1 LYLHQLKNLT
11 LDMNNNVSAFND
23 LVLLRFKIYNSIFLT
38 LDLDGVHRT
47 GILLPLLEEQ
57 CADGLQEGKSPDE
70 IIASFF
76 ADRKEYKTEE
86 NQIDQ
91 LFRFIQYIERQVVL
105 VDALEDAAYDVVNN
119 IDGNG
124 SVNAFFNQ
132 TANRNASEALKTAL
146 RDFGVRIVLTAHP
159 TQFYPGPVLG
169 IITDLSEAI
178 RRNDLPNIKSYLAQ
192 LGKTPFFKKQKPTP
206 YDEAVSL
213 IWYLENVFY
222 KSIPQ
227 IYDNV
232 SAHLNESAEEILG
245 NNSLLQLGFWPGG
258 DRDGNPFVSVDT
270 SLKVADRLRTSV
282 LKSYYK
288 DIRELKRRITFRGA
302 LEIVEAIESKLYKS
316 AFVNPEN
323 PVIKLKWLENRLDEL
338 KAVIEEEHSGLYIEE
353 VESIRRKIRV
363 FGFHFASL
371 DIRQD
376 SRVIAKTFEAL
387 LPKISKNKGPDGLQN
402 NFASLLE
409 LEPLKLK
416 PRLDDPILNDTIS
429 SFYAMQEIQE
439 RNGASGCY
447 RYIISNCR
455 GEIDMA
461 RVFGMAK
468 LSGMG
473 TKMFMDVIP
482 LFETID
488 DLKAGG
494 GVMDKLYANPT
505 YLKHLKNRN
514 MKQVVMLGFSD
525 GTKDG
530 GYLSANW
537 NIFRA
542 KEEIS
547 RVSREHGIQVVFF
560 DGRGGPPARGGGNTH
575 KFYASLGPT
584 IDSSQIQLTVQG
596 QTISSNFGTEESSR
610 HNLEQ
615 LLTAGLEN
623 QVIHS
628 PEKILSEDSRSILEE
643 LSDISYQ
650 AYCDFKAHPKFVPY
664 LEKMSTL
671 KYYGQTN
678 IGSRP
683 SKRGKSDKLKF
694 EDLRAIP
701 FVGAWSQ
708 LKQNVPGFYGLGRAF
723 EAFDKEGRLEEIQE
737 LHTNSLFFRTL
748 LGNSM
753 QSLSKTYFELTR
765 YMEKDEEFG
774 EFWKLIFEESV
785 RAKKY
790 LLLISGQDEL
800 LQTNPDIKASI
811 KLRENIVLPLLTIQQ
826 HAMIRIKELENSKG
840 EKNEKLKESYNKL
853 VVRSL
858 YGNINASRNSA

>member
-1 LYLHQLKNLT
+1 M
-11 LDMNNNVSAFND
+11 DNNVSAFND
-23 LVLLRFKIYNSIFLT
+23 LVLLRYKIYNSIFLT
-38 LDLDGVHRT
+38 LNLDGVHRT
-47 GILLPLLEEQ
+47 GILLPLLQEQ
-57 CADGLQEGKSPDE
+57 CAGGLSEGKSPDE
-70 IIASFF
+70 IIQSFF
-76 ADRKEYKTEE
+76 ADRKEYRTEADR
-86 NQIDQ
+86 IDQ
-91 LFRFIQYIERQVVL
+91 LFRFVQYIERQVVL
-105 VDALEDAAYDVVNN
+105 VDALEDAAYDQVNN
-119 IDGNG
+119 MNGNG

-132 TANRNASEALKTAL
+132 TANRNAGEALKQAL
-146 RDFGVRIVLTAHP
+146 KNFRVRIVLTAHP

-169 IITDLSEAI
+169 IITDLAESI
-178 RRNDLPNIKSYLAQ
+178 QKNDLPSIKSYLAQ
-192 LGKTPFFKKQKPTP
+192 LGKTPFFKKEKPTP

-222 KSIPQ
+222 KSIPE
-227 IYDNV
+227 IYNNV
-232 SAHLNESAEEILG
+232 CAQLNGDADEILED
-245 NNSLLQLGFWPGG
+245 NSLLQLGFWPGG
-258 DRDGNPFVSVDT
+258 DRDGNPFVSTDT

-282 LKSYYK
+282 FKSYYK
-288 DIRELKRRITFRGA
+288 DIRQLKRHITFRGA
-302 LEIVEAIESKLYKS
+302 LELVEAIELKLYRS

-323 PVIKLKWLENRLDEL
+323 PVIRLKWLKDKLDEL
-338 KAVIEEEHSGLYIEE
+338 RDVIKEEHNGLYLEE
-353 VESIRRKIRV
+353 VESFRRKVRI
-363 FGFHFASL
+363 FGFHFAAL

-387 LPKISKNKGPDGLQN
+387 LPKITKSKSSNELKDD
-402 NFASLLE
+402 FEKLLE
-409 LEPLKLK
+409 LEPLKSK

-429 SFYAMQEIQE
+429 SFYAMQEIQD
-439 RNGASGCY
+439 RNGDSGCY

-461 RVFGMAK
+461 RVFAMAK

-473 TKMFMDVIP
+473 SKMFMDVIP
-482 LFETID
+482 LFETIS
-488 DLKAGG
+488 DLQAAGP
-494 GVMDKLYANPT
+494 VMNRIYSNPT
-505 YLKHLKNRN
+505 YLKHLKNRD

-547 RVSREHGIQVVFF
+547 RVSREHGIHVVFF

-584 IDSSQIQLTVQG
+584 IESSQIQLTIQG
-596 QTISSNFGTEESSR
+596 QTISSNFGTEDSSR

-628 PEKILSEDSRSILEE
+628 PEKILTEDSRRLLHE
-643 LSDISYQ
+643 LSEISYE
-650 AYCDFKAHPKFVPY
+650 AYSDFKAHPKFVPY

-708 LKQNVPGFYGLGRAF
+708 LKQNVPGFYGLGHAF
-723 EAFDKEGRLEEIQE
+723 EAFEKEGRMTELQE
-737 LHTNSLFFRTL
+737 LYANSLFFRTL

-753 QSLSKTYFELTR
+753 QSLSKSYFELTR
-765 YMEKDEEFG
+765 YMEKDKEFG
-774 EFWKLIFEESV
+774 AFWKLIYEESL

-790 LLLISGQDEL
+790 LLMISGQNEL
-800 LQTNPDIKASI
+800 LQANPDIKASI

-826 HAMIRIKELENSKG
+826 HALIRIKELEKTKG
-840 EKNEKLKESYNKL
+840 AKNQKLKESYNKL

>member
-1 LYLHQLKNLT
+1 
-11 LDMNNNVSAFND
+11 MNTNVTAFND
-23 LVLLRFKIYNSIFLT
+23 LVLLRFKVYNSIFLT
-38 LDLDGVHRT
+38 LGLDGVHRT
-47 GILLPLLEEQ
+47 GILLPLLKEH
-57 CADGLQEGKSPDE
+57 CAKGLSEVKAPND
-70 IIASFF
+70 IIESFF
-76 ADRKEYKTEE
+76 NLRKEYKTEE

-91 LFRFIQYIERQVVL
+91 LFRFVQYIERQVVL
-105 VDALEDAAYDVVNN
+105 VDALEDAAYQEVNN
-119 IDGNG
+119 LNGNG
-124 SVNAFFNQ
+124 SVQSFFNQ
-132 TANRNASEALKTAL
+132 TADRNAGEALNKAL
-146 RDFGVRIVLTAHP
+146 RNFRVKVVLTAHP

-178 RRNDLPNIKSYLAQ
+178 RENDLPGIKSYLAQ
-192 LGKTPFFKKQKPTP
+192 LGKTPFFKKIKPTP
-206 YDEAVSL
+206 YDEAVNL

-222 KSIPQ
+222 KSIPE
-227 IYDNV
+227 IYDHV
-232 SAHLNESAEEILG
+232 STQLNENAEEILG
-245 NNSLLQLGFWPGG
+245 DNSLVQLGFWPGG

-288 DIRELKRRITFRGA
+288 DIRQLKRRITFRGA
-302 LEIVEAIESKLYKS
+302 LEIVEAIESKLYQS
-316 AFVNPEN
+316 AFVSPDA
-323 PVIKLKWLENRLDEL
+323 PTIRLKWLEKNLDEL
-338 KAVIEEEHSGLYIEE
+338 KTIIDQSHKGLYIEK
-353 VESIRRKIRV
+353 VEAIRRKVRV

-371 DIRQD
+371 DFRQD

-387 LPKISKNKGPDGLQN
+387 LPKISKTAASTGLMDD
-402 NFASLLE
+402 FERLLE
-409 LEPLKLK
+409 LK
-416 PRLDDPILNDTIS
+416 PFKSKPTLEDATMGDTIS
-429 SFYAMQEIQE
+429 SFYTMQEIQV
-439 RNGASGCY
+439 RNGSSGCY

-461 RVFGMAK
+461 RVFAMAR

-473 TKMFMDVIP
+473 AKMFIDIIP

-488 DLKAGG
+488 DLQAAGR
-494 GVMDKLYANPT
+494 VMNRVYKNPS
-505 YLKHLKNRN
+505 YLRHLKNRN

-530 GYLSANW
+530 GYLTANW

-547 RVSREHGIQVVFF
+547 RVSRENGIQVVFF

-575 KFYASLGPT
+575 RFYASLGPT

-596 QTISSNFGTEESSR
+596 QTISSNFGTVASSR

-628 PEKILSEDSRSILEE
+628 PEKVLGEKSRRILEE
-643 LSDISYQ
+643 LSEISYQ
-650 AYCDFKAHPKFVPY
+650 VYSDFKAHPKFVPY

-683 SKRGKSDKLKF
+683 SKRGKDDKLKF

-723 EAFDKEGRLEEIQE
+723 EAFDKEGRLGEIQE
-737 LHTNSLFFRTL
+737 LYTHSLFFRTL

-753 QSLSKTYFELTR
+753 QSLSKSYFELTR
-765 YMEKDEEFG
+765 YMEKDKEFG
-774 EFWKLIFEESV
+774 EFWKLIYDESL

-790 LLLISGQDEL
+790 LLLVSGQTEL
-800 LQTNPDIKASI
+800 LQSNPNTKASI
-811 KLRENIVLPLLTIQQ
+811 LLRESIVLPLLTIQQ
-826 HAMIRIKELENSKG
+826 HALIRIKELDKLKTKNS
-840 EKNEKLKESYNKL
+840 EQLKESYNKL

>member
-1 LYLHQLKNLT
+1 
-11 LDMNNNVSAFND
+11 MNNNVSAFND

-38 LDLDGVHRT
+38 LNLDGVHRT
-47 GILLPLLEEQ
+47 GILLPLLEER
-57 CADGLQEGKSPDE
+57 CAEGLKNGYSPKE
-70 IIASFF
+70 IVEAFF
-76 ADRKEYKTEE
+76 EDRKEYNTEE
-86 NQIDQ
+86 TQIDQ
-91 LFRFIQYIERQVVL
+91 LFRFVQYIERQVVL
-105 VDALEDAAYDVVNN
+105 VDALEDAAYDLVHKM
-119 IDGNG
+119 DGNG
-124 SVNAFFNQ
+124 SVHAFFNQ
-132 TANRNASEALKTAL
+132 TANRNAGEALREALKNF
-146 RDFGVRIVLTAHP
+146 RVRVVLTAHP

-169 IITDLSEAI
+169 IITDLAEAI
-178 RRNDLPNIKSYLAQ
+178 ERNDLSNIKSYLAQ
-192 LGKTPFFKKQKPTP
+192 LGKTPFFKKTKPTP

-222 KSIPQ
+222 KSIPE

-232 SAHLNESAEEILG
+232 CAQLGDHAEDILG
-245 NNSLLQLGFWPGG
+245 DNSLLQLGFWPGG

-270 SLKVADRLRTSV
+270 SLQVADRLRTSV
-282 LKSYYK
+282 FKSYYK

-316 AFVNPEN
+316 AFVNPDN
-323 PVIKLKWLENRLDEL
+323 PVIRLKWLENKLNEL
-338 KAVIEEEHSGLYIEE
+338 KAVIEEEHRGLYLEE
-353 VESIRRKIRV
+353 VESMRRKLRV

-387 LPKISKNKGPDGLQN
+387 LPKINKSKAQDSLKDD
-402 NFASLLE
+402 FEKLLE
-409 LEPLKLK
+409 LEPLKSK
-416 PRLDDPILNDTIS
+416 PRLEDPTLNDTIS

-439 RNGASGCY
+439 RNGTSGCY

-473 TKMFMDVIP
+473 SKMFMDVIP

-488 DLKAGG
+488 DLQAAGE
-494 GVMDKLYANPT
+494 VMDRIYKNST

-547 RVSREHGIQVVFF
+547 WVSREHGIQVVFF

-584 IDSSQIQLTVQG
+584 IDSSQIQLTIQG

-628 PEKILSEDSRSILEE
+628 PEKILGEEARETLEE
-643 LSDISYQ
+643 LSDISYK
-650 AYCDFKAHPKFVPY
+650 AYSDFKAHPKFVPY

-683 SKRGKSDKLKF
+683 SKRGNSDKLKF

-723 EAFDKEGRLEEIQE
+723 EAFDKAGRLEEIKE
-737 LHTNSLFFRTL
+737 LYTNSLFFRTL

-765 YMEKDEEFG
+765 YMEKDKEFG
-774 EFWKLIFEESV
+774 EFWKLIYEESL

-811 KLRENIVLPLLTIQQ
+811 KLREQIVLPLLTIQQ
-826 HAMIRIKELENSKG
+826 HALIRIKELEKSKG
-840 EKNEKLKESYNKL
+840 KKNEELRESYNKL
-853 VVRSL
+853 IVRSL

>member
-11 LDMNNNVSAFND
+11 LNMNNNVSAFND

-159 TQFYPGPVLG
+159 TQFYPGQVLG

-222 KSIPQ
+222 KSIPK

-232 SAHLNESAEEILG
+232 SAQLNESAEEILG

-338 KAVIEEEHSGLYIEE
+338 KAVIEEEHNGLYIEE
-353 VESIRRKIRV
+353 VESIRRKVRV

-416 PRLDDPILNDTIS
+416 PRLDDPTLNDTIS

-723 EAFDKEGRLEEIQE
+723 EAFDKKGRLEEIQE

-774 EFWKLIFEESV
+774 EFWKLIYEESV

>member
-1 LYLHQLKNLT
+1 
-11 LDMNNNVSAFND
+11 MNNNVSAFND

-124 SVNAFFNQ
+124 SVNAFFNH

-270 SLKVADRLRTSV
+270 SLKVADRVRTSV

-387 LPKISKNKGPDGLQN
+387 LPKISKGLTDYKIT
-402 NFASLLE
+402 L
-409 LEPLKLK
+409 
-416 PRLDDPILNDTIS
+416 
-429 SFYAMQEIQE
+429 
-439 RNGASGCY
+439 
-447 RYIISNCR
+447 
-455 GEIDMA
+455 
-461 RVFGMAK
+461 RVF
-468 LSGMG
+468 
-473 TKMFMDVIP
+473 
-482 LFETID
+482 
-488 DLKAGG
+488 
-494 GVMDKLYANPT
+494 
-505 YLKHLKNRN
+505 
-514 MKQVVMLGFSD
+514 
-525 GTKDG
+525 
-530 GYLSANW
+530 
-537 NIFRA
+537 
-542 KEEIS
+542 
-547 RVSREHGIQVVFF
+547 
-560 DGRGGPPARGGGNTH
+560 
-575 KFYASLGPT
+575 
-584 IDSSQIQLTVQG
+584 
-596 QTISSNFGTEESSR
+596 
-610 HNLEQ
+610 
-615 LLTAGLEN
+615 
-623 QVIHS
+623 
-628 PEKILSEDSRSILEE
+628 
-643 LSDISYQ
+643 
-650 AYCDFKAHPKFVPY
+650 
-664 LEKMSTL
+664 
-671 KYYGQTN
+671 
-678 IGSRP
+678 
-683 SKRGKSDKLKF
+683 
-694 EDLRAIP
+694 
-701 FVGAWSQ
+701 
-708 LKQNVPGFYGLGRAF
+708 
-723 EAFDKEGRLEEIQE
+723 
-737 LHTNSLFFRTL
+737 
-748 LGNSM
+748 
-753 QSLSKTYFELTR
+753 
-765 YMEKDEEFG
+765 
-774 EFWKLIFEESV
+774 
-785 RAKKY
+785 
-790 LLLISGQDEL
+790 
-800 LQTNPDIKASI
+800 
-811 KLRENIVLPLLTIQQ
+811 
-826 HAMIRIKELENSKG
+826 
-840 EKNEKLKESYNKL
+840 
-853 VVRSL
+853 
-858 YGNINASRNSA
+858 